1 MSNNLGQKG
10 SNPYGLLNFD
20 IMKIMNLNT
29 FQILISV
36 FLLIFMGYFSKLM
49 RIIEEDFAKKAI
61 KFLFFLPLPILVF
74 LSFATTKL
82 DLSLSIYPVI
92 SVLVQSILI
101 IVSFSIGK
109 VLKFDSK
116 STGTLI
122 AAAGITST
130 LVFALPFIQAFYGV
144 ENLKYLFMYDFGN
157 GLMAW
162 TVVYLIT
169 GYLGNKRE
177 LGLKKGIL
185 NFSRNPMIFALILG
199 IIFGLLGIK
208 LPPFF
213 TQLKLTLSGFINP
226 LLFIAIGILLDFKY
240 FTSKENF
247 IKLLLSAGVVMG
259 VSVLLAYILTSLF
272 SITGTGQKV
281 ILISAISPAA
291 TLAVAFSIEHDLDHK
306 YASALVAF
314 TMVLGIVL
322 IPLIVLL

>member
-1 MSNNLGQKG
+1 
-10 SNPYGLLNFD
+10 
-20 IMKIMNLNT
+20 MNINT

-36 FLLIFMGYFSKLM
+36 FLLIFIGHISKLLK
-49 RIIEEDFAKKAI
+49 IVEEDFAKKVI

-92 SVLVQSILI
+92 SVLVQTLLIL
-101 IVSFSIGK
+101 VSFAIGK
-109 VLKFDSK
+109 ILKFNNK

-177 LGLKKGIL
+177 IGLKKGIF
-185 NFSRNPMIFALILG
+185 NFTKNPMIFALVFG
-199 IIFGLLGIK
+199 IIFGLLGIS
-208 LPPFF
+208 LPSFF

-240 FTSKENF
+240 FISKDNF
-247 IKLLLSAGVVMG
+247 LKLLLSAGVVMG
-259 VSVLLAYILTSLF
+259 VSVLFAYILTSLF
-272 SITGTGQKV
+272 SISGIGQKV

-291 TLAVAFSIEHDLDHK
+291 TLAVAFSVEHELDQK

-314 TMVLGIVL
+314 TMVLGIVF